1 MSLFGRS
8 RVRERVLLEFFAK
21 PGTSAHVREMAR
33 RVKASAPTVG
43 AELAELARLGV
54 LKTET
59 VGRSLVYSIDER
71 SPLPEEIRALV
82 QKTIGIEGLIATAFE
97 GLAGVDA
104 AYIFG
109 SYAAGTGRAGS
120 DVDLLVVG
128 RPNRVALS
136 EKLAPVER
144 TIGRDVNVVTKTE
157 AQVRERR
164 SGGDPFWRQVL
175 GKPMIHVA
183 GREIAYRMDSTT
195 KRNG

>member
-8 RVRERVLLEFFAK
+8 RVRDRILLEFFAK

-54 LKTET
+54 LQTQT
-59 VGRSLVYSIDER
+59 VGRSLVYSINER
-71 SPLPEEIRALV
+71 SPLLGEIRALV
-82 QKTIGIEGLIATAFE
+82 QKTIGIEGLIAKALE

-109 SYAAGTGRAGS
+109 SCAAGTDRAGT
-120 DVDLLVVG
+120 DVDLLVIG

-164 SGGDPFWRQVL
+164 RSGDPFWRQVL
-175 GKPMIHVA
+175 SKPMIHAV
-183 GREIAYRMDSTT
+183 GREIAF
-195 KRNG
+195 

>member
-8 RVRERVLLEFFAK
+8 RVRDRILLEFFAK
-21 PGTSAHVREMAR
+21 RGTSAHVREMAR

-54 LKTET
+54 LQTQT
-59 VGRSLVYSIDER
+59 VGRSLVYSINER
-71 SPLPEEIRALV
+71 SPLLGEIRALV
-82 QKTIGIEGLIATAFE
+82 QKTIGIEGLLAKAVE
-97 GLAGVDA
+97 GLPGVEA

-109 SYAAGTGRAGS
+109 SYAAGTDRAGS
-120 DVDLLVVG
+120 DVDLLVIG

-144 TIGRDVNVVTKTE
+144 SIGRDVNVVMKTE
-157 AQVRERR
+157 AQLRERR
-164 SGGDPFWRQVL
+164 SSGDPFWRQVF

-183 GREIAYRMDSTT
+183 GRDIAF
-195 KRNG
+195 

>member
-8 RVRERVLLEFFAK
+8 RVRERILFEFFAK

-54 LKTET
+54 LQTQT
-59 VGRSLVYSIDER
+59 VGRSLVYSVNDK
-71 SPLPEEIRALV
+71 SPLLGEIRALV
-82 QKTIGIEGLIATAFE
+82 QKTIGIEGLLAKAFE

-109 SYAAGTGRAGS
+109 SYAAGTDRASS
-120 DVDLLVVG
+120 DVDLLVIG

-144 TIGRDVNVVTKTE
+144 AIGRDVNVVTKTE

-164 SGGDPFWRQVL
+164 GVDAFWRQVL

-183 GREIAYRMDSTT
+183 GRKMSF
-195 KRNG
+195 

>member
-8 RVRERVLLEFFAK
+8 RVRERILFEFFAK

-54 LKTET
+54 LQTQT
-59 VGRSLVYSIDER
+59 VGRSLVYSINER
-71 SPLPEEIRALV
+71 SPLLGEIRALV
-82 QKTIGIEGLIATAFE
+82 QKTIGIEGLLAKAFE

-109 SYAAGTGRAGS
+109 SYAAGTDRASS
-120 DVDLLVVG
+120 DVDLLVIG

-164 SGGDPFWRQVL
+164 TGGDPFWRQVL
-175 GKPMIHVA
+175 GKPMIRLA
-183 GREIAYRMDSTT
+183 GRDIAF
-195 KRNG
+195 

>member
-8 RVRERVLLEFFAK
+8 RVRDRILLEFFAK

-43 AELAELARLGV
+43 AELAELKRLGV
-54 LKTET
+54 LQTHT
-59 VGRSLVYSIDER
+59 VGRSLVYSVNER
-71 SPLPEEIRALV
+71 SPLLGEIRALV
-82 QKTIGIEGLIATAFE
+82 QKTIGVEGLIAKALE
-97 GLAGVDA
+97 GLAGFEA

-109 SYAAGTGRAGS
+109 SYATETDRPGS
-120 DVDLLVVG
+120 DVDLLVIG

-136 EKLAPVER
+136 ERLAPIER

-164 SGGDPFWRQVL
+164 RAGDPFWRQVL
-175 GKPMIHVA
+175 GKPTVHVA
-183 GREIAYRMDSTT
+183 GREIAF
-195 KRNG
+195 

>member
-8 RVRERVLLEFFAK
+8 RVRERILLEFFAK

-33 RVKASAPTVG
+33 RVKASAPTAG
-43 AELAELARLGV
+43 TELAELARLGV
-54 LKTET
+54 LQTQT
-59 VGRSLVYSIDER
+59 VGRSLVYSINER
-71 SPLPEEIRALV
+71 SPLLGEIRALV
-82 QKTIGIEGLIATAFE
+82 QKTIGIEGLLAKAFE
-97 GLAGVDA
+97 GLGGVDA

-109 SYAAGTGRAGS
+109 SYAAGTDRAGS

-164 SGGDPFWRQVL
+164 RGGDPFWRQVL

-183 GREIAYRMDSTT
+183 GREIAF
-195 KRNG
+195 

>member
-8 RVRERVLLEFFAK
+8 RVRERILLEFFAK

-33 RVKASAPTVG
+33 RVKASAPTAG

-54 LKTET
+54 LQTQT
-59 VGRSLVYSIDER
+59 VGRSLVYSINER
-71 SPLPEEIRALV
+71 SPLLGEIRALV
-82 QKTIGIEGLIATAFE
+82 QKTIGIEGLLAKAFE
-97 GLAGVDA
+97 GLAGVEA

-109 SYAAGTGRAGS
+109 SYAAGTDRAGS
-120 DVDLLVVG
+120 DVDLLVIG

-144 TIGRDVNVVTKTE
+144 TIARDVNVVTKTE

-164 SGGDPFWRQVL
+164 KGRDPFWRQVV
-175 GKPMIHVA
+175 GTPMTYVS
-183 GREIAYRMDSTT
+183 GREIAF
-195 KRNG
+195 

>member
-8 RVRERVLLEFFAK
+8 RVRDRILLEFFAK

-54 LKTET
+54 LQTNT
-59 VGRSLVYSIDER
+59 VGRSLVYSINER
-71 SPLPEEIRALV
+71 SPLLGELRALV
-82 QKTIGIEGLIATAFE
+82 QKTIGVEGLIAKAIE
-97 GLAGVDA
+97 GLPGVDA

-109 SYAAGTGRAGS
+109 SHAAGTDTAQS
-120 DVDLLVVG
+120 DVDLLVIG

-157 AQVRERR
+157 IQARDRR
-164 SGGDPFWRQVL
+164 RRGDAFWRQVL
-175 GKPMIHVA
+175 GKPLVHVA
-183 GREIAYRMDSTT
+183 GREIAF
-195 KRNG
+195 